1 MKVLVIDDE
10 DDIRSIAA
18 LCLGRLGGFDVLEA
32 SDGRAGVALAKSER
46 PDAILLDVAM
56 PGLDGPATLAALRAQ
71 PETATTLTIFL
82 TAKVLTTEVDRLLG
96 FGAQAV
102 LAKPFDPLALPDE
115 VRRLIELHAGNS
127 GRPKLP

>member
-10 DDIRSIAA
+10 DDIRSIAL
-18 LCLGRLGGFDVLEA
+18 LCLGRLGGFEVFEA
-32 SDGRAGVALAKSER
+32 SDGTAGVALAREQR

-71 PETATTLTIFL
+71 PETAGTLTIFL
-82 TAKVLTTEVDRLLG
+82 TAKVLTSEVDRLLS

-102 LAKPFDPLALPDE
+102 LSKPFDPLALPAE
-115 VRRLIELHAGNS
+115 VRRLIEIHNGSS
-127 GRPKLP
+127 GQPRQP